1 VAIYHL
7 SVKTVSRRSGRSA
20 VAAAYR
26 SGTCLTNA
34 RDGLVHD
41 YSRRGGVEAAFI
53 VAPEGAGWAQD
64 REALWNAAEAAE
76 ARKDAKVA
84 REYELALPHE
94 LGPEERRELVE
105 GFARA
110 VVERFE
116 VVADAA
122 IHAPG
127 QEGDRRNW
135 HAHVLTTTRAATA
148 AGLGAKTRALDV
160 RQSSGALIEGLR
172 ATWAAQVNA
181 ALERVRA
188 ADRVDHRSFVRQGAE
203 WLATQHLGV
212 AAMALERRAAREQ
225 EQAAARAAGG
235 SEAGAERAAAEP
247 ATRIGRHNALVRER
261 NGLLERA
268 RQAWEAARTGLE
280 ALERAAAAGAGWV
293 RGLARG
299 LGAQTVAERG
309 AAREA
314 AERARQQE
322 QARAAELERR
332 EQARAQDQ
340 ARFRED
346 WRAAAKARRERDR
359 DRGYDRGR

>member
-7 SVKTVSRRSGRSA
+7 SVKTVSRSSGRSA
-20 VAAAYR
+20 VAAAAYR

-41 YSRRGGVEAAFI
+41 YRRRGGVEAAFI

-76 ARKDAKVA
+76 GRKDAKVA

-94 LGPEERRELVE
+94 LGPGERRELVE

-110 VVERFE
+110 VAERFG
-116 VVADAA
+116 VAADAA

-148 AGLGAKTRALDV
+148 EGLGSKTRALDV
-160 RQSSGALIEGLR
+160 KQSSGALIEGLR

-181 ALERVRA
+181 ALEQARA
-188 ADRVDHRSFVRQGAE
+188 ADRVDHRSLARQGRE
-203 WLATQHLGV
+203 QLATQHLGV

-261 NGLLERA
+261 NALLEAA

-280 ALERAAAAGAGWV
+280 SLERAAVAGASWV

-299 LGAQTVAERG
+299 LGAQAAAE
-309 AAREA
+309 REA
-314 AERARQQE
+314 AERARRQE
-322 QARAAELERR
+322 QAREAEQE
-332 EQARAQDQ
+332 RAQDR
-340 ARFRED
+340 ARLGED
-346 WRAAAKARRERDR
+346 WRAAAKARRERER
-359 DRGYDRGR
+359 DRGHDRGL